1 MERVWDE
8 SKKALAR
15 KNQRLQQEAARR
27 MSEAVY
33 FMSEPWV
40 TPVAF
45 VYADNVAHVGVVDQ

>member
-1 MERVWDE
+1 
-8 SKKALAR
+8 
-15 KNQRLQQEAARR
+15 